1 MKLFLLPTLFL
12 ISFSNTVFSQND
24 KLIGR
29 WTNGFDSY
37 GSNSYIDST
46 IIFNG
51 GNLHEGGAVFTVK
64 IVNDHKFIISGREPN
79 DNRQPMPK

>member
-1 MKLFLLPTLFL
+1 MRLICSSIILFIT
-12 ISFSNTVFSQND
+12 STAFSQND

-29 WTNGFDSY
+29 WTNGFESY
-37 GSNSYIDST
+37 GSNSYNDST

-51 GNLHEGGAVFTVK
+51 GNLHEGGVVFTVK